1 MLLRP
6 KGQIHN
12 EIRGN
17 DIHLG
22 TRADFSQL
30 QFLQL
35 VYDFIHSSLQNC
47 FNSYTLEFF
56 LA

>member
-22 TRADFSQL
+22 TRADLSQL

-35 VYDFIHSSLQNC
+35 VYDFIHTVL
-47 FNSYTLEFF
+47 
-56 LA
+56 